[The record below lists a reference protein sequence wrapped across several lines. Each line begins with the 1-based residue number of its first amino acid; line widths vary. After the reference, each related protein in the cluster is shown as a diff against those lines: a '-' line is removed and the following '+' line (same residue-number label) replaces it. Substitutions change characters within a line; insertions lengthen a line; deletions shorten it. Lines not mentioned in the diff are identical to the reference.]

1 MQIGPDLSQ
10 LIAAVANQ
18 AGALGVEVADV
29 SGAIDQVSARVAG
42 QAEAFGTMRD
52 AAETMLDSNRK
63 VAVAAGQ
70 AEAVAVRAHEG
81 MRASLRML
89 DDTLQAIA
97 GLAEIVA
104 QIRSDAEG
112 LGQSLASVGKVA
124 ANINAIARQTNLL
137 ALNATIEAARAGE

>member
-1 MQIGPDLSQ
+1 MQFGSELSQ
-10 LIAAVANQ
+10 FVAAVANQ

-70 AEAVAVRAHEG
+70 A
-81 MRASLRML
+81 
-89 DDTLQAIA
+89 QAGA
-97 GLAEIVA
+97 GQGPERKGGPPPVVGETPPGGP
-104 QIRSDAEG
+104 R
-112 LGQSLASVGKVA
+112 LGG
-124 ANINAIARQTNLL
+124 
-137 ALNATIEAARAGE
+137 